1 MIYEIIGKTSLGMLI
16 FQEKVKFKLRCK
28 NKYKLASKWG
38 QWGNKM
44 FHVGQAACVK
54 ACRARKKCGE
64 GQKDGME
71 DSEDHS
77 GDKWQK

>member
-1 MIYEIIGKTSLGMLI
+1 
-16 FQEKVKFKLRCK
+16 
-28 NKYKLASKWG
+28 
-38 QWGNKM
+38 M